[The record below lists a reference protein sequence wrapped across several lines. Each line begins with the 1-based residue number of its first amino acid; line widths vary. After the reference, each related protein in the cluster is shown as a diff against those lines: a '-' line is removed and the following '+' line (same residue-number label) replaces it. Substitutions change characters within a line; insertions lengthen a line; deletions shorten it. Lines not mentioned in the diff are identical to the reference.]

1 MAWPMQ
7 TDSFAIPMTSMCLP
21 TMLSYNSM
29 ARLLSA
35 DHFDVISSVH
45 SMVQVIVRELAQ
57 ATVEHGVCMSAL
69 S

>member
-1 MAWPMQ
+1 
-7 TDSFAIPMTSMCLP
+7 
-21 TMLSYNSM
+21 MLSYNSM
-29 ARLLSA
+29 ARLLWA